1 MFLPL
6 ASTMSVFNCRA
17 VGVRAEKTCTR
28 SRQVRG
34 RTEGGLGRGKQLDCS
49 QQSEFLYEVSP
60 FRAYRMTLSL
70 FFFFCLFS
78 SLLWRGRLR
87 PGIQRHFSCVKFDQ
101 LTERLSGSPSLL
113 VQSDEISSS
122 NHFFFSSAPSP
133 LSLTA
138 LLRVGLTAPDL
149 VQLQRSSGRQ
159 PCLLNSFYFP
169 LLLLLCFSS
178 PFSLSPTVDLPF
190 SLQHLFFFSPPPS
203 FGAESSAGCCS
214 RGCCA
219 ALFIHSFCWLQRL
232 NGRAQRR

>member
-49 QQSEFLYEVSP
+49 QQCSSRSSCMRFHLSEP
-60 FRAYRMTLSL
+60 TGWLSL
-70 FFFFCLFS
+70 FFFFFCLFS

-87 PGIQRHFSCVKFDQ
+87 RGIQRHFSCVKFDQ
-101 LTERLSGSPSLL
+101 LTERLSGFPSLL

-159 PCLLNSFYFP
+159 RCLLNSFHFP

-190 SLQHLFFFSPPPS
+190 SLQHLFFFPPPPTW
-203 FGAESSAGCCS
+203 S
-214 RGCCA
+214 RVICRM
-219 ALFIHSFCWLQRL
+219 L
-232 NGRAQRR
+232 